1 MWASPTLSG
10 EWTGDRDVTEGV
22 PEAPFPGNCGG
33 VCVWLRL
40 HSTLGAAVLTTS
52 PPVRAQT
59 ASPSSLP
66 HAATYEGAQGFPE
79 TLLSPRHQLPP
90 AQHLPAAGGVNNEAV
105 ADSAQGAILKVSPC
119 GQTVYRE

>member
-1 MWASPTLSG
+1 MLSG
-10 EWTGDRDVTEGV
+10 QWTGDRDVTEGV

-33 VCVWLRL
+33 VCVWLLLSL
-40 HSTLGAAVLTTS
+40 HSTLGAAVLATC

-66 HAATYEGAQGFPE
+66 QAATYEGTQGFPE
-79 TLLSPRHQLPP
+79 TLLSPGHQLPP
-90 AQHLPAAGGVNNEAV
+90 AQHLLAAGGVNNEVV

-119 GQTVYRE
+119 GQTVYQE